1 MMKAEKEIAGIF
13 KKAKLL
19 ELNVDF
25 ASVCPKYEKK
35 LLKKNT
41 LCPYRVPS
49 REAVNPLV
57 LDETFKKNGSP
68 FMSITSYNPTALLPE
83 EKKEL
88 SESASLQTLS
98 TEVTLPGK

>member
-57 LDETFKKNGSP
+57 LDETFKKNGPSRWFVGSP
-68 FMSITSYNPTALLPE
+68 CKSSLTMSGSNSDA
-83 EKKEL
+83 
-88 SESASLQTLS
+88 
-98 TEVTLPGK
+98 